1 MTPFLRQ
8 VAGIYASRERD
19 NLIDYCFVLPNKRS
33 ATFFAHFLQQ
43 ELSSEGGI
51 MPDITNISDFVAS
64 FSDLTEANRYD
75 RLFTLYDEYRKIPGV
90 EVDFDQFIFWG
101 ETLLSDFDDVDRYL
115 VDADALFVN
124 VKRLREISSN
134 YLTDEQLEVIR
145 RYWGEE
151 RTRETIDR
159 FWNHIEREGDK
170 KQHKKFVK
178 LWEVL
183 APLYHAYQKRLQE
196 TGLATSGM
204 LYRNAVK
211 CLTPNS
217 DFEPIHKR
225 YIFVGF
231 NVLST
236 AEIRIFTLL
245 QRMGRA
251 DFYWDFNSP
260 AFKLEDSRA
269 TRFMKRNIKEFPSR
283 YRLEEDPIETMP
295 KITML
300 GVPSNIGQVKAAG
313 ETLSEWVEKRYINDT
328 ENAIDTAVVLP
339 DESLFI
345 PMIHSV
351 PESIGTINVTMG
363 FPMRLSPMANLL
375 HDIVRLQLRSRIRN
389 GEQMY
394 FYEDVK
400 TLLTITS
407 IRNADENGC
416 RKLEN
421 IIQQQRLFTIPATL
435 INTTIPALKPI
446 FTPLSQTADTTAIFG
461 YISGLCDFLEGNVA
475 SNDDI
480 QLHFINSYRDSA
492 NELFDAADRFD
503 ITMTQSSFFKLIE
516 RAINSDTVRF
526 IGQPLCGLQIMGVL
540 ETRALDFKNVI
551 MLSMNERVFPRRHYN
566 TSIIPDALRNGY
578 GMSTIDFQESI
589 FAYYFYRLISRA
601 EHVTLIYD
609 ARTVGGSKSNEM
621 SRYLAQ
627 LLYLN
632 NDNSITHNIGVYN
645 AQRFTRQPISVKKT
659 PDIIKKLNR
668 FRAGGDKNLSAS
680 SLNTYISCPLN
691 FYLQYVEGFNP
702 SDDITDYMDSST
714 YGSIVHEILQNI
726 YRSFQIQ
733 ASDRSQTKEPGEL
746 PPVTITASMLN
757 SLTRP
762 ESVSLDSIIT
772 QTINRIFNRLDE
784 QHYDEP
790 LLGEALVLG
799 RVMREAIV
807 AIIKEDIRLC
817 PFTFVG
823 AEYKM
828 AATLEITPEISINIK
843 QIIDR
848 IDIVGNTRRI
858 VDYKTGSDTLRAPSV
873 DALFSADAAN
883 HPKAI
888 MQLMLY
894 CHIYNTLRNSDEPIQ
909 PIIYK
914 LLTIPSK
921 GLEPLKIGNEP
932 LTDYHQFKDEFMEL
946 LTNKISELFDSEIEF
961 TQTDK
966 EHNCTFCKFR
976 TLCGRQE

>member
-1 MTPFLRQ
+1 MTPFLQQ
-8 VAGIYASRERD
+8 VAKIYAERERE
-19 NLIDYCFVLPNKRS
+19 NLADYCFVFPNKRS

-43 ELSSEGGI
+43 QLSGGYSI
-51 MPDITNISDFVAS
+51 MPEVTNISDFVAG

-90 EVDFDQFIFWG
+90 EVDFDRFIFWG

-124 VKRLREISSN
+124 IKRLREISSN
-134 YLTDEQLEVIR
+134 FLTEEQLEVIR

-151 RTRETIDR
+151 RTRDTIDR

-183 APLYHAYQKRLQE
+183 GPLYHSYRRRLRE
-196 TGLATSGM
+196 KELATPGM
-204 LYRNAVK
+204 LYRNAVER
-211 CLTPNS
+211 LSPQS
-217 DFEPIHKR
+217 DYEPLYKR

-236 AEIRIFTLL
+236 AEIRIFSLL
-245 QRMGRA
+245 QKMGRG
-251 DFYWDFNSP
+251 DYYWDFNSP
-260 AFKLEDSRA
+260 AFQLEDSKA
-269 TRFMKRNIKEFPSR
+269 SRFMKRNIREFPSR
-283 YRLEEDPIETMP
+283 YRLDEEPIGTMP
-295 KITML
+295 EITVL

-313 ETLSEWVEKRYINDT
+313 ETLSAWVDKHYITDT
-328 ENAIDTAVVLP
+328 DNAIDTAVVLP

-363 FPMRLSPMANLL
+363 FPMRLSPMSNML
-375 HDIVRLQLRSRIRN
+375 HDIVRLQLRSRIRS
-389 GEQMY
+389 GEQVY

-400 TLLTITS
+400 TLLTISS
-407 IRNADENGC
+407 IRNADEDGC
-416 RKLEN
+416 RRLEN
-421 IIQQQRLFTIPATL
+421 IIQQRRLFTIPATL
-435 INTTIPALKPI
+435 ITETIPALKAVFSPI
-446 FTPLSQTADTTAIFG
+446 CDDNATTLHD
-461 YISGLCDFLEGNVA
+461 YLTGLCDFLEHQAA
-475 SNDDI
+475 SGDDI

-492 NELFDAADRFD
+492 NELFDASARFG
-503 ITMTQSSFFKLIE
+503 ITMARASFFKLIE
-516 RAINSDTVRF
+516 RAISSDTVRF
-526 IGQPLCGLQIMGVL
+526 VGQPLCGLQIMGVL

-551 MLSMNERVFPRRHYN
+551 MLSMNERVFPRRHYS
-566 TSIIPDALRNGY
+566 TSIIPDALRHGY

-632 NDNSITHNIGVYN
+632 GNSGIRHRLGVYN
-645 AQRFTRQPISVKKT
+645 AQRFTRQPISVRKT
-659 PDIIKKLNR
+659 PEIMAKLNR
-668 FRAGGDKNLSAS
+668 FRAGGDRNLSAS

-702 SDDITDYMDSST
+702 SDEITDYMDSST
-714 YGSIVHEILQNI
+714 YGSIVHEVLQSV
-726 YRSFQIQ
+726 YRNFQCQ
-733 ASDRSQTKEPGEL
+733 AAGKSRECNDEEL
-746 PPVTITASMLN
+746 APVTITQSMLEP
-757 SLTRP
+757 LTKP
-762 ESVSLDSIIT
+762 ESVALDRIIT
-772 QTINRIFNRLDE
+772 ATINRLFNRLDE
-784 QHYDEP
+784 SKSLEP

-799 RVMREAIV
+799 KVMREAIV
-807 AIIKEDIRLC
+807 ATLREDIKLC
-817 PFTFVG
+817 PFTFVS

-828 AATLEITPEISINIK
+828 AGTLEITPEITINIK

-848 IDIVGNTRRI
+848 IDIANGTKRI
-858 VDYKTGSDTLRAPSV
+858 VDYKTGSDSLRASSV
-873 DALFSADAAN
+873 DALFSADSST

-894 CHIYNTLRNSDEPIQ
+894 CHIYNTLRRSDEPIQ
-909 PIIYK
+909 PLIYK

-921 GLEPLKIGNEP
+921 GLEQLKIGNEP
-932 LTDYHQFKDEFMEL
+932 LCDYHDFKEEFLER
-946 LTNKISELFDSEIEF
+946 LTEKITELFDPEQEF

-966 EHNCTFCKFR
+966 EHNCTFCRFKP
-976 TLCGRQE
+976 LCGRQ